1 MTRRSMS
8 GAAVLAACTVLC
20 GMAPP
25 DPEKDLERAL
35 KSNNQA
41 AVVDALEA
49 MRDAPPTKDH
59 VKTILKVVPVVTT
72 RDAYLAAVDA
82 LAAAQGDAREEVA
95 KGVKAG
101 KAPAVR
107 VACVDALARVREES
121 SVTALRE
128 ALDDREGPVRVAA
141 IRGLSKL
148 ELKASIPALYERLF
162 ALQDRSG
169 GNEVDEL
176 YRALHHLT
184 GQSLETLEDW
194 KKYYETLPAD
204 FDPSK
209 RGAAAGE
216 GPTTRTREGAGKIFD
231 SEVTSRAFVLVL
243 DISSSMRVIDLPPGE
258 KWKDKDGKDHNFRD
272 PGMGAPHN
280 DSRFR
285 RAQREFTQFIES
297 LRPEIKFAIVVYGD
311 RARAWREDLVPATE
325 GNKKAAVQFVNGVTW
340 EPATVT
346 DKALEAAFAIPG
358 IDTIYLFSDGIP
370 EKRVNNKNEDIPQDE
385 VIARAQELNLT
396 RKLRINCYGFATASD
411 SVRGFLR
418 RLAEANE
425 GEYKDIR

>member
-1 MTRRSMS
+1 MSRRPL
-8 GAAVLAACTVLC
+8 GGVALCAVGLVLC

-35 KSNNQA
+35 KSNNAAALVQA
-41 AVVDALEA
+41 FEA
-49 MRDAPPTKDH
+49 MRDTPTTKDH
-59 VKTILKVVPVVTT
+59 VKAILKVVPAVTS

-82 LAAAQGDAREEVA
+82 LAAAQADGREELA
-95 KGVKAG
+95 KTIKAG
-101 KAPAVR
+101 KAAPQR
-107 VACVDALARVREES
+107 VACADALAKIREET
-121 SVTALRE
+121 SVAALRE
-128 ALDDREGPVRVAA
+128 ALDDKEGPVRIAT
-141 IRGLSKL
+141 IRALSKL
-148 ELKASIPALYERLF
+148 ELKACIPALYERLF

-169 GNEVDEL
+169 GAEVDEL

-209 RGAAAGE
+209 RTAGGE

-231 SEVTSRAFVLVL
+231 SEVRSRCFVLVL
-243 DISSSMRVIDLPPGE
+243 DISSSMRVIDMPPGE
-258 KWKDKDGKDHNFRD
+258 KWKDKDGKEHNFRD
-272 PGMGAPHN
+272 PGMGAPHA
-280 DSRFR
+280 DSRFK

-297 LRPEIKFAIVVYGD
+297 LGPDVKFAIVVFGD
-311 RARAWREDLVPATE
+311 RARTWREEVVPANE
-325 GNKKAAVQFVNGVTW
+325 GNKKAAVQFVQGLQW

-370 EKRVNNKNEDIPQDE
+370 EKRVSGKNEDIPQDE
-385 VIARAQELNLT
+385 VIALAQRLNLT
-396 RKLRINCYGFATASD
+396 RKLRLNSYGFATASD
-411 SVRGFLR
+411 ATRGFLR